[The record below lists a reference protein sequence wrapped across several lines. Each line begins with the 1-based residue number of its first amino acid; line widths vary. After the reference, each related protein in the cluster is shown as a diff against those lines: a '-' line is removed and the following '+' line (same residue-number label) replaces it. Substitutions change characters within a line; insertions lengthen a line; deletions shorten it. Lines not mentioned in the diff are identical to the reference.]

1 MKNSQIIALVIGS
14 CAVTFI
20 ASVLF
25 AMNLV
30 TIQPKQLAK
39 VIKKDPET
47 FFKALEETHK
57 EAQKIRAKQEQEKA
71 KKALEEQFKNP
82 LKIETEG
89 RVTFGNE
96 EAPITIVEFSDFQC
110 PYCSKAAQSMSALR
124 EKYEGKVKLVYKNFP
139 LRGHPFAKPAAEYFE
154 AVALISHDKARK
166 FHDEIFYNFDNYA
179 RLSGETEINKAI
191 KYIIKKIGLSMEK
204 VEGNFEEAKKT
215 VQADK
220 DEALKLNVGGTPSFF
235 INGID
240 AKGGSFEMIIDRL
253 LEEIDNK
260 E

>member
-14 CAVTFI
+14 CLITFI

-25 AMNLV
+25 AMNMV

-47 FFKALEETHK
+47 FFTAFKETFQTAEKLRAEK
-57 EAQKIRAKQEQEKA
+57 EREKA
-71 KKALEEQFKNP
+71 KQALEDQFKNP

-89 RVTFGNE
+89 RVTFGDE
-96 EAPITIVEFSDFQC
+96 KAPITIVEFSDFQC
-110 PYCSKAAQSMSALR
+110 PYCSKAAKSMQALR
-124 EKYEGKVKLVYKNFP
+124 EKYDGKVKLVYKNFP

-166 FHDEIFYNFDNYA
+166 FHDEIFYDFDTYA

-191 KYIIKKIGLSMEK
+191 QKIIKKIGLNMKK
-204 VEGNFEEAKKT
+204 VEENLETAKKT
-215 VQADK
+215 VQADM
-220 DEALKLNVGGTPSFF
+220 DEALKLDVGGTPSFF

-253 LEEIDNK
+253 MQEIENK
-260 E
+260 K